1 MLPSAARKWAPAK
14 SASRWG
20 VPPRY
25 YRNREVVS
33 EIPYGAQ
40 MSPCNRDIML
50 ITQGLY
56 ITCDF
61 TIGRQVAVKALAV
74 VCFVETV

>member
-1 MLPSAARKWAPAK
+1 MGAGEDCFSL
-14 SASRWG
+14 G
-20 VPPRY
+20 GPPRY

-40 MSPCNRDIML
+40 LSPCNIDIML
-50 ITQGLY
+50 ITRGLY

-61 TIGRQVAVKALAV
+61 TTGRQVAVKALAV